1 MFACNCRVRVS
12 GKRHIISF
20 GLWLTGICSAS
31 LKISSL
37 SLLLCTRCTVP
48 EYPGWLGFPLCRA
61 YAARMPRTQMWS
73 RDTDV
78 TTLFASCGFVVEC
91 FWTWWAA
98 LLAVGCLLSPCFH
111 PTTVFDCLL
120 DPVGAGSLCAS
131 EKQQL
136 PGKDYNLFMDL
147 KSGTVHR
154 LEDERKKEN
163 KSEKSLSGY
172 CFICVRRRE
181 LFVECRRSET
191 PLRLIIYCIWMFFIY
206 REVHRTICK
215 LRTIRWMDR
224 CI

>member
-1 MFACNCRVRVS
+1 MTARHSLSKTTKLLAHKTTARTEWEKGKRRSGSDMFACNCRVRVS

-61 YAARMPRTQMWS
+61 YAAHMPRTQMWS

-163 KSEKSLSGY
+163 KSEKKLEWVLGY
-172 CFICVRRRE
+172 LC
-181 LFVECRRSET
+181 T
-191 PLRLIIYCIWMFFIY
+191 
-206 REVHRTICK
+206 
-215 LRTIRWMDR
+215 
-224 CI
+224 